1 MASDNVNKTI
11 KEEISEEK
19 EIESRKLNVMCFNI
33 QESKRFDVK
42 ERQNTEND
50 FFINL
55 FDTKLNYFLGK
66 ADIIKP
72 VLLGKHSDIMNQS
85 YKRRPLKFSVRMFQI
100 KPVCHLERLMMK

>member
-1 MASDNVNKTI
+1 MASDNVNKMI

-50 FFINL
+50 FF
-55 FDTKLNYFLGK
+55 Y
-66 ADIIKP
+66 
-72 VLLGKHSDIMNQS
+72 QS
-85 YKRRPLKFSVRMFQI
+85 V
-100 KPVCHLERLMMK
+100 